1 MRLTLLGS
9 TGSIGT
15 QTLDVARERS
25 YNVVALAAGRNLD
38 LLEAQVREFRPE
50 LVSVAAE
57 VLHEARARLTG
68 VRVIADA
75 CEVAALGADVTVNA
89 MSGLIGL
96 APTRAALEAGRSVA
110 LATKEAMVTAGLL
123 IWEAAAAGGGRL
135 VPIDSEH
142 TGIYQCL
149 VGESVHDVAELILTA
164 SGGPF
169 RDGPSDLSGVTPAQ
183 ALKHPTWDMGRK
195 ISIDSATLLNKGLE
209 VLECASLYGVPLSQ
223 VRVTV
228 HPQSVVHALIRFRD
242 GSLKANLGPTDMRLA
257 IAYALD
263 AAPTGMQGPGQPGN
277 VRRGPEVAG
286 HLDWPLTGSW
296 EFREP
301 DLERFPALAQAY
313 RAGELGGVA
322 PAALNAADEVAVE
335 AFLDGRLGFLSIA
348 RVIEAVLDE
357 VSHDTPS
364 WESIAATDHWA
375 RRRSEEL
382 ISQASSLQTPISQ
395 AGVNP

>member
-15 QTLDVARERS
+15 QTLGVARERGYTVS
-25 YNVVALAAGRNLD
+25 ALAAGRNLD

-50 LVSVAAE
+50 VVSVAE
-57 VLHEARARLTG
+57 DVLQDARARLSG
-68 VRVIADA
+68 VKVISDTSEIAT
-75 CEVAALGADVTVNA
+75 LPADVTVNA

-123 IWEAAAAGGGRL
+123 IWEAAAAGGGRV

-149 VGESVHDVAELILTA
+149 VGEDVQDVAELILTA

-169 RDGPSDLSGVTPAQ
+169 RDGPADLSGVTPTQ
-183 ALKHPTWDMGRK
+183 ALKHPNWAMGRK

-209 VLECASLYGVPLSQ
+209 VLECASLYGVPLSR
-223 VRVTV
+223 VRVTI
-228 HPQSVVHALIRFRD
+228 HPQSIVHALIRFRD

-263 AAPTGMQGPGQPGN
+263 AAPTGMQAPGQPGS

-286 HLDWPLTGSW
+286 HLGWPLLGTL

-313 RAGELGGVA
+313 RAGEMGGLA
-322 PAALNAADEVAVE
+322 PTALNAADEVAVD
-335 AFLDGRLGFLSIA
+335 AFLQGRLGFLGIA
-348 RVIEAVLDE
+348 RVIEQILDE
-357 VSHDTPS
+357 TPPGSVSWDS
-364 WESIAATDHWA
+364 IESTDAWA
-375 RRRSEEL
+375 RQRSEEF
-382 ISQASSLQTPISQ
+382 IAKM
-395 AGVNP
+395 GVQI

>member
-15 QTLDVARERS
+15 QTLDVARERG
-25 YNVVALAAGRNLD
+25 YTVAALAAGRNLD

-50 LVSVAAE
+50 LVSVAEE
-57 VLHEARARLTG
+57 VLHEARAGLTG
-68 VRVIADA
+68 VKVIADA
-75 CEVAALGADVTVNA
+75 CEVAALPADVTVNA

-96 APTRAALEAGRSVA
+96 APTRAALEAGRNVA

-149 VGESVHDVAELILTA
+149 VGEDVQDVAELILTA

-169 RDGPSDLSGVTPAQ
+169 RDGPADLSGVTPAQ
-183 ALKHPTWDMGRK
+183 ALKHPNWDMGRK

-263 AAPTGMQGPGQPGN
+263 AAPTGMQAPGQPGS

-286 HLDWPLTGSW
+286 HLDWPLSGTW

-301 DLERFPALAQAY
+301 DLKRFPALAQAY

-322 PAALNAADEVAVE
+322 PTALNAADEVAVG
-335 AFLDGRLGFLSIA
+335 AFLEGRLGFLGVA

-357 VSHDTPS
+357 VSQDTLS
-364 WESIAATDHWA
+364 WESITNTDHWA

-382 ISQASSLQTPISQ
+382 ISQAAVSQ

>member
-68 VRVIADA
+68 VKVIADA
-75 CEVAALGADVTVNA
+75 CEVAALSADVTVNA

-149 VGESVHDVAELILTA
+149 VGESLHDVAELILTA

-301 DLERFPALAQAY
+301 DLKRFPALAQAY

-335 AFLDGRLGFLSIA
+335 AFLDGRLGFLGIA
-348 RVIEAVLDE
+348 RVIEAVLNE
-357 VSHDTPS
+357 VSHDTLS

-375 RRRSEEL
+375 RRRS
-382 ISQASSLQTPISQ
+382 
-395 AGVNP
+395 

>member
-15 QTLDVARERS
+15 QTLDVARERG
-25 YNVVALAAGRNLD
+25 YTVAALAAGRNLD
-38 LLEAQVREFRPE
+38 LLEAQVREFRPG
-50 LVSVAAE
+50 LVSVAEE

-68 VRVIADA
+68 VKVIADA
-75 CEVAALGADVTVNA
+75 CEVAALSADVTVNA

-149 VGESVHDVAELILTA
+149 VGEDVQDVAELILTA

-169 RDGPSDLSGVTPAQ
+169 RDGPADLSGVTPAQ

-263 AAPTGMQGPGQPGN
+263 AAPTGMQAPGQPGR
-277 VRRGPEVAG
+277 VQRGPEVSG
-286 HLDWPLTGSW
+286 HLSWPLLGTL

-301 DLERFPALAQAY
+301 DLQRFPALAQAY
-313 RAGELGGVA
+313 RAGEMGGVA
-322 PAALNAADEVAVE
+322 AAALNAADEVAVA
-335 AFLDGRLGFLSIA
+335 AFLDGRLDFPGIA
-348 RVIEAVLDE
+348 RVIEQILDE
-357 VSHDTPS
+357 TPQGTVSWDS
-364 WESIAATDHWA
+364 IESTDAWA
-375 RRRSEEL
+375 RQRSEEF
-382 ISQASSLQTPISQ
+382 IAKM
-395 AGVNP
+395 GVHL

>member
-15 QTLDVARERS
+15 QTLDVARERG
-25 YNVVALAAGRNLD
+25 YTVAALAAGRNLD
-38 LLEAQVREFRPE
+38 LLDAQVREFRPE
-50 LVSVAAE
+50 VVSVAPE
-57 VLHEARARLTG
+57 VLADARARLSG
-68 VRVIADA
+68 VRVVSDTSEIA
-75 CEVAALGADVTVNA
+75 VLPADVTVNA

-96 APTRAALEAGRSVA
+96 EPTRAALQAGRSVA

-123 IWEAAAAGGGRL
+123 IWEAAQVGGGRV
-135 VPIDSEH
+135 VPVDSEH

-149 VGESVHDVAELILTA
+149 VGERVEDVAELILTA

-169 RDGPSDLSGVTPAQ
+169 RDGPADLGGVTPAQ
-183 ALKHPTWDMGRK
+183 ALKHPNWDMGRK

-209 VLECASLYGVPLSQ
+209 VLECASLYGVPLSR

-228 HPQSVVHALIRFRD
+228 HPQSIVHALIRFRD

-263 AAPTGMQGPGQPGN
+263 AAPTGMQAPGQPGT

-286 HLDWPLTGSW
+286 HLGWPLLGTL

-301 DLERFPALAQAY
+301 DLQRFPALAQAY

-322 PAALNAADEVAVE
+322 PTALNAADEVAVD
-335 AFLDGRLGFLSIA
+335 AFLAGRLDFPGIA
-348 RVIEAVLDE
+348 RVIEGVLDE
-357 VSHDTPS
+357 VPQQALGWDAIRDADAWARARTH
-364 WESIAATDHWA
+364 ELIAA
-375 RRRSEEL
+375 
-382 ISQASSLQTPISQ
+382 
-395 AGVNP
+395 GVRA

>member
-15 QTLDVARERS
+15 QTLDVARERG
-25 YNVVALAAGRNLD
+25 YRVVALAAGRNLE

-50 LVSVAAE
+50 VVSVVRE
-57 VLHEARARLTG
+57 VYSEARQRLPD
-68 VRVIADA
+68 VRVIADTTEIA
-75 CEVAALGADVTVNA
+75 VMPADVTVNA
-89 MSGLIGL
+89 MSGLLGL
-96 APTRAALEAGRSVA
+96 APTRAALQAGRSVA
-110 LATKEAMVTAGLL
+110 LATKEAMVTAGML
-123 IWEAAAAGGGRL
+123 IWEAAAEGGGRL
-135 VPIDSEH
+135 VPVDSEH

-149 VGESVHDVAELILTA
+149 SGESVHDVAELILTA

-169 RDGPSDLSGVTPAQ
+169 RDGPADLSAVTPAQ
-183 ALKHPTWDMGRK
+183 ALKHPNWDMGRK

-209 VLECASLYGVPLSQ
+209 VLECASLYGVPLSR

-228 HPQSVVHALIRFRD
+228 HPQSIVHALVRFRD

-263 AAPTGMQGPGQPGN
+263 AAPTGMQRPGQPGL

-286 HLDWPLTGSW
+286 HLGWPLTGTL

-301 DLERFPALAQAY
+301 DLERFPALAQSY

-335 AFLDGRLGFLSIA
+335 AFLDGRLDFLGIA
-348 RVIEAVLDE
+348 RVIESVLDE
-357 VSHDTPS
+357 TPS
-364 WESIAATDHWA
+364 AACTWDTLEDTDRWA
-375 RRRSEEL
+375 RQRTAEL
-382 ISQASSLQTPISQ
+382 IARPAR
-395 AGVNP
+395 AGAHP

>member
-15 QTLDVARERS
+15 QTLDVARERG
-25 YNVVALAAGRNLD
+25 YTVAALAAGRNLD
-38 LLEAQVREFRPE
+38 LLEAQVREFQPE
-50 LVSVAAE
+50 VVSVAEDALQ
-57 VLHEARARLTG
+57 VARARLSG
-68 VRVIADA
+68 VKVIADTSEIA
-75 CEVAALGADVTVNA
+75 TLPADVTVNA

-96 APTRAALEAGRSVA
+96 APTRAALESGRSVA

-123 IWEAAAAGGGRL
+123 IWEAAAAGGGRV

-149 VGESVHDVAELILTA
+149 VGEDVQDVAELILTA

-169 RDGPSDLSGVTPAQ
+169 RDGPADLSLVTPAQ
-183 ALKHPTWDMGRK
+183 ALKHPNWSMGRK

-209 VLECASLYGVPLSQ
+209 VLECASLYGVPLSR

-263 AAPTGMQGPGQPGN
+263 AAPSGMQAPGRPGS
-277 VRRGPEVAG
+277 VRRGPEVGG
-286 HLDWPLTGSW
+286 HLGWPLLGTL

-313 RAGELGGVA
+313 RAGEMGGLA
-322 PAALNAADEVAVE
+322 PTALNAADEVAVA
-335 AFLDGRLGFLSIA
+335 AFLEERLDFLGIA
-348 RVIEAVLDE
+348 RVIEQILDE
-357 VSHDTPS
+357 TPPGS
-364 WESIAATDHWA
+364 VTWDSIENTDAWA
-375 RRRSEEL
+375 RQRSEEF
-382 ISQASSLQTPISQ
+382 IAQM
-395 AGVNP
+395 GVHL

>member
-15 QTLDVARERS
+15 QTLDVARERG
-25 YNVVALAAGRNLD
+25 YRVVGLAAGRNLD
-38 LLEAQVREFRPE
+38 LLDAQVREFRPE
-50 LVSVAAE
+50 VVSVAE
-57 VLHEARARLTG
+57 DLLGEARTRWSG
-68 VRVIADA
+68 VRVISDTSEIAT
-75 CEVAALGADVTVNA
+75 LPADVTVNA

-110 LATKEAMVTAGLL
+110 LATKEAMVTAGGL
-123 IWEAAAAGGGRL
+123 IWDAAQRGGGRL

-149 VGESVHDVAELILTA
+149 VGERVQDVAELILTA

-169 RDGPSDLSGVTPAQ
+169 RDGPADLSAVTPAQ
-183 ALKHPTWDMGRK
+183 ALKHPNWAMGRK

-209 VLECASLYGVPLSQ
+209 VLECAGLYGVPLSQ

-263 AAPTGMQGPGQPGN
+263 AAPSGMQQPGVPGT

-286 HLDWPLTGSW
+286 HLSWPLTGTL

-301 DLERFPALAQAY
+301 DLTRFPALAQAY
-313 RAGELGGVA
+313 RAGELAGVA
-322 PAALNAADEVAVE
+322 PTALNAADEVAVA
-335 AFLDGRLGFLSIA
+335 AFLEGRLGFLDIA
-348 RVIEAVLDE
+348 RTIESILDE
-357 VSHDTPS
+357 TPAADLS
-364 WESIAATDHWA
+364 WESIEATDAWA
-375 RRRSEEL
+375 RQRSAEL
-382 ISQASSLQTPISQ
+382 IAA
-395 AGVNP
+395 AGVRA